1 MSKINYPIETSA
13 AKTSRAGFSN
23 RRLSW
28 KDSIEV
34 ARFIKG
40 MKVTKAKAFLQDVIK
55 MKRAVPLKKFNDNR
69 AHKPGKLGPGRYPVN
84 VSLAFLELINS
95 AEKNAENKGLDVKSL
110 IVQYAFA
117 NKGSSFSRPRRNA
130 FRGQVRKSANVSI
143 MLKETGASQLQLKT
157 KAKKQEKKVEAKTG
171 EKQRQKDVDST
182 QGKEKPAEHASPKK
196 EEPKAETK
204 IETERDIET
213 ETEHARAKTE
223 NQESKTI
230 GE

>member
-1 MSKINYPIETSA
+1 MSSINYPIQTSP

-40 MKVTKAKAFLQDVIK
+40 MKTTKAKAFLEDVVK

-69 AHKPGKLGPGRYPVN
+69 GHKPGKLGPGRYPVN

-117 NKGSSFSRPRRNA
+117 NKGASFSRPRRNS
-130 FRGQVRKSANVSI
+130 FRGQIRKSANVSI
-143 MLKETGASQLQLKT
+143 ILRETGAGLPKT
-157 KAKKQEKKVEAKTG
+157 KAAKKAEAKQEKKVEAKT
-171 EKQRQKDVDST
+171 EAKV
-182 QGKEKPAEHASPKK
+182 KEPAAQESVTPKK
-196 EEPKAETK
+196 ENTQKKNEK
-204 IETERDIET
+204 
-213 ETEHARAKTE
+213 
-223 NQESKTI
+223 QESKK
-230 GE
+230 